1 MCFTRKEL
9 DVLAAD
15 GERRSGAVAV
25 HERREIFFDVE
36 SIEYRDS
43 FLILEGWVDL
53 WGIRSPQVRSA

>member
-1 MCFTRKEL
+1 MTQGRQGK
-9 DVLAAD
+9 
-15 GERRSGAVAV
+15 RRSGAVAV